1 MLQATAP
8 QYVLHFVSESV
19 LHNTCFHVQHST
31 AVVPGRPTNVQGT
44 VQSPQS
50 VQLSWLPPSSNYQH
64 VIGYRVSYNNQEMN
78 TTLRSLTI
86 NGLTGTM
93 YTFYVRAS
101 SLAGWSSSSSTTVT
115 IGKLETPSSKA

>member
-1 MLQATAP
+1 MLRATAP

-19 LHNTCFHVQHST
+19 LHNTRFHVHHST
-31 AVVPGRPTNVQGT
+31 AVVPDRPTNVQGT

-86 NGLTGTM
+86 NGLTRTI

-101 SLAGWSSSSSTTVT
+101 SLAGWSSSSSITVT